1 MENLF
6 KSWHPLERMWLFLAP
21 IIVLICSVCL
31 QEHWENLVSSI
42 CGTLFVILSAK
53 GKWQGFIFGII
64 HCIFYSFISLSHGLY
79 SEAILKLCFSA
90 PLHIFALYYWIIF
103 TSPRTSEVIHQNL
116 KTWEWYKC
124 LGVITVLTC
133 FLGHIL
139 HKLGGAQPYI
149 DAFTTIGS
157 IYGAIFML
165 KRCGEMWW
173 IFFLVNMASVWMW
186 FNEYA
191 LHGNHFSILIMW
203 IIWTINSVYG
213 WFKWNKT

>member
-1 MENLF
+1 M
-6 KSWHPLERMWLFLAP
+6 
-21 IIVLICSVCL
+21 
-31 QEHWENLVSSI
+31 
-42 CGTLFVILSAK
+42 
-53 GKWQGFIFGII
+53 
-64 HCIFYSFISLSHGLY
+64 
-79 SEAILKLCFSA
+79 
-90 PLHIFALYYWIIF
+90 
-103 TSPRTSEVIHQNL
+103 
-116 KTWEWYKC
+116 
-124 LGVITVLTC
+124 TVLTC